1 MVDGCGHFEVHKQL
15 SPHQSGRSLSTPLS
29 GQGTGYQGNL
39 IIVIPIK
46 KLKLE
51 ILDRDII
58 IVHGA
63 GPLHSPGALEA
74 LQAKV
79 GGGEVGHQNQ
89 ETQLKVTLEQNH
101 PVCTVCSQYSG
112 IC

>member
-51 ILDRDII
+51 ILDRDNSSWCWTTALTRRT
-58 IVHGA
+58 GCTA
-63 GPLHSPGALEA
+63 GQGWGRGGWTPEPGNTAE
-74 LQAKV
+74 
-79 GGGEVGHQNQ
+79 GD
-89 ETQLKVTLEQNH
+89 
-101 PVCTVCSQYSG
+101 P
-112 IC
+112 